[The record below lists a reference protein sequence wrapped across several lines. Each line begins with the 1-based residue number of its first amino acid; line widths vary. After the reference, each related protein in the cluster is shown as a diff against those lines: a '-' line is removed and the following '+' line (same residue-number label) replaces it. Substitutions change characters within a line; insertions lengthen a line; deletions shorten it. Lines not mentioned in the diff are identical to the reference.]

1 MKEYYHGKRE
11 IDTFAAKEYF
21 MNVEEQVNSFH
32 RDGFIKLPDLIGP
45 QELKTL
51 QADTQ
56 KIVDSP
62 FEGIEDEIDYFAD
75 LDPETGETIFHRVQ
89 YIFSKSSTSPNS
101 LVCLL
106 GHPEILTIVHALLGN
121 HFLCEAEAL
130 VFKTPGNGRAV
141 PVHADCDPADSRTS
155 DPHLA
160 FNVDVYLDEANTENG
175 CLMVAPGSHQ
185 RRESPQQ
192 IGEQGFNYPGLEP
205 MPMKAGD
212 VLIHNV
218 RVVHGS
224 HQNNSDQ
231 LRRTIYFEFQSI
243 PWMVK
248 EGIRPGYPVNSA
260 WLEDRIRLLLYAIEE
275 RKKCSYT
282 TEETSFKCHVSDSFN
297 LEPLRPHKT
306 INLRPKLGY
315 NKFF

>member
-106 GHPEILTIVHALLGN
+106 GHPEILTIVHALPGN

-141 PVHADCDPADSRTS
+141 PGHADCDPADSRTS

-160 FNVDVYLDEANTENG
+160 FNVDVYLDEAT
-175 CLMVAPGSHQ
+175 LKMVA
-185 RRESPQQ
+185 
-192 IGEQGFNYPGLEP
+192 
-205 MPMKAGD
+205 
-212 VLIHNV
+212 
-218 RVVHGS
+218 
-224 HQNNSDQ
+224 
-231 LRRTIYFEFQSI
+231 
-243 PWMVK
+243 
-248 EGIRPGYPVNSA
+248 
-260 WLEDRIRLLLYAIEE
+260 
-275 RKKCSYT
+275 
-282 TEETSFKCHVSDSFN
+282 
-297 LEPLRPHKT
+297 
-306 INLRPKLGY
+306 
-315 NKFF
+315 

>member
-1 MKEYYHGKRE
+1 
-11 IDTFAAKEYF
+11 
-21 MNVEEQVNSFH
+21 MNIEEQVNSFH
-32 RDGFIKLPDLIGP
+32 QDGFVKLPGLIGP
-45 QELKTL
+45 QELQTL

-75 LDPETGETIFHRVQ
+75 LDPETDETIFHRVQ
-89 YIFSKSSTSPNS
+89 YIFPKSSTSPNS

-106 GHPEILTIVHALLGN
+106 VHPEILTIVDALLGN
-121 HFLCEAEAL
+121 QFLCEAEAL

-141 PVHADCDPADSRTS
+141 PIHADCDPADSRTS
-155 DPHLA
+155 DAHLA
-160 FNVDVYLDEANTENG
+160 FNVDIYLDEANPENG

-185 RRESPQQ
+185 RRENPQQ
-192 IGEQGFNYPGLEP
+192 IGQQGFNYPSLEP

-218 RVVHGS
+218 RLVHGS

-243 PWMVK
+243 PWMIK

-260 WLEDRIRLLLYAIEE
+260 WLEDRVRLLLYAIEE

-282 TEETSFKCHVSDSFN
+282 REETSFEYQVSDSFN
-297 LEPLRPHKT
+297 LEPLRFDKKV
-306 INLRPKLGY
+306 NLRPKLGY

>member
-1 MKEYYHGKRE
+1 
-11 IDTFAAKEYF
+11 

-32 RDGFIKLPDLIGP
+32 RDGFVKLPDLISS

-62 FEGIEDEIDYFAD
+62 FESIEDEIDYFAD

-89 YIFSKSSTSPNS
+89 YIFPKSSTSPNS

-130 VFKTPGNGRAV
+130 VFKIPSNGRAV

-155 DPHLA
+155 DAHLA
-160 FNVDVYLDEANTENG
+160 FNVDVYLDDANTENG
-175 CLMVAPGSHQ
+175 CLMVAPGSHK

-192 IGEQGFNYPGLEP
+192 IAERGFNYPGLEP

-224 HQNNSDQ
+224 HQNSSDQ

-248 EGIRPGYPVNSA
+248 EGIRPGYPVNPD

-282 TEETSFKCHVSDSFN
+282 REETSFKCQVSDSFN
-297 LEPLRPHKT
+297 VEPLRPHKT
-306 INLRPKLGY
+306 VNLRPKLGY